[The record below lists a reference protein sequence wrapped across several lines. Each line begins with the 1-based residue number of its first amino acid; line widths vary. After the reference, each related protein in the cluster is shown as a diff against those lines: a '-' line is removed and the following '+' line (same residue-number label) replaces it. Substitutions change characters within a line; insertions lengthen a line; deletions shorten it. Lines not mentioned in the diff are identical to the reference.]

1 MYEREI
7 PKREQRELIRRAKEC
22 DLSAFA
28 RLYEHYYQ
36 DIYNYIRYRVPDTP
50 VAEDLASEVFL
61 KALESIDSFTF
72 RGLPLS
78 VWLFRIARN
87 LMVDYFRSRPS
98 RPDLPLREEL
108 LPAEGG
114 PSDVFERKLT
124 QQQLTRGLSHLTGDQ
139 QEVIILKFVDGL
151 SNTEVAQIL
160 GKSEGAI
167 KSLQHRALNSLNR
180 ILEVDQT
187 SEVSKKT

>member
-36 DIYNYIRYRVPDTP
+36 DIYNYIRYRVPNTP

-151 SNTEVAQIL
+151 SNTEAAQIL